1 MAKTN
6 KQLTCYPTL
15 VNPGNLS
22 DDLPSTEASEVNYFS
37 IKEIEALTGVK
48 AHTIRIWEQRY
59 KMVEPK
65 RTDTNIRY
73 YDEADLRKLLNVSA
87 LNRNGVKI
95 SEIASLSEQDLKE
108 RVLQI
113 SAERN
118 DFDSQIQALTVT
130 MLELDELAFEKL
142 LSTSFLQ
149 MGIERSMIHVIFP
162 FFRSIGVMWQTGS
175 INPAHEHFI
184 TNIIRQKLI
193 VAIDGQNI
201 RLDGWGKKYMLFLPE
216 GEFHEIGLLFA
227 NYVIRARG
235 HQVVYIG
242 ANVPYRDLKGVYNV
256 YKPDCLLT
264 ILTSPLLSVS
274 GQQYI
279 NDLSHDFPSATIFTS
294 GMLLLTDP
302 DLKVP
307 VNVRL
312 MRDFKEMQ
320 SLVSELS

>member
-1 MAKTN
+1 M
-6 KQLTCYPTL
+6 TCYPLLTNTSNAL
-15 VNPGNLS
+15 VCLQAI
-22 DDLPSTEASEVNYFS
+22 EAFEVNYFS

-48 AHTIRIWEQRY
+48 AHTLRIWEQRY
-59 KMVEPK
+59 NMVEPK
-65 RTDTNIRY
+65 RTETNIRY

-95 SEIASLSEQDLKE
+95 SEIASLSEQELKS
-108 RVLQI
+108 RVVQI

-118 DFDSQIQALTVT
+118 DYESQIQALTVA

-142 LSTSFLQ
+142 LTTSFLQ

-162 FFRSIGVMWQTGS
+162 FFRSIGLMWQTGS

-193 VAIDGQNI
+193 VAIDGQNV
-201 RLDGWGKKYMLFLPE
+201 RLDGWEKKYMLFLPE

-242 ANVPYRDLKGVYNV
+242 ANVPYRDLKGVFNV

-264 ILTSPLLSVS
+264 ILTSPLLHVS

-279 NDLSHDFPSATIFTS
+279 DDLSNDFPTATIFTS

-302 DLKVP
+302 KLTVP
-307 VNVRL
+307 SNVRL

>member
-1 MAKTN
+1 
-6 KQLTCYPTL
+6 
-15 VNPGNLS
+15 
-22 DDLPSTEASEVNYFS
+22 
-37 IKEIEALTGVK
+37 
-48 AHTIRIWEQRY
+48 
-59 KMVEPK
+59 MVEPK
-65 RTDTNIRY
+65 RTETNIRY

-95 SEIASLSEQDLKE
+95 SEIASLSEQELKS
-108 RVLQI
+108 RVVQI

-118 DFDSQIQALTVT
+118 DYESQIQALTVA

-142 LSTSFLQ
+142 LTTSFLQ

-162 FFRSIGVMWQTGS
+162 FFRSIGLMWQTGS

-193 VAIDGQNI
+193 VAIDGQNV
-201 RLDGWGKKYMLFLPE
+201 RLDGWEKKYMLFLPE

-242 ANVPYRDLKGVYNV
+242 ANVPYRDLKGVFNV

-264 ILTSPLLSVS
+264 ILTSPLLHAS

-279 NDLSHDFPSATIFTS
+279 DDLSNDFPTATIFTS

-302 DLKVP
+302 KLTVP
-307 VNVRL
+307 SNVRL

>member
-1 MAKTN
+1 M
-6 KQLTCYPTL
+6 TCYPLLTNTSNAL
-15 VNPGNLS
+15 VCLQAI
-22 DDLPSTEASEVNYFS
+22 EAFEVNYFS

-48 AHTIRIWEQRY
+48 AHTLRIWEQRY
-59 KMVEPK
+59 NMVEPK
-65 RTDTNIRY
+65 RTETNIRY

-95 SEIASLSEQDLKE
+95 SEIASLSEQELKS
-108 RVLQI
+108 RVVQI

-118 DFDSQIQALTVT
+118 DYESQIQALTVA

-142 LSTSFLQ
+142 LTTSFLQ
-149 MGIERSMIHVIFP
+149 IGIERSMIHVIFP
-162 FFRSIGVMWQTGS
+162 FFRSIGLMWQTGS

-193 VAIDGQNI
+193 VAIDGQNV
-201 RLDGWGKKYMLFLPE
+201 RLDGWEKKYMLFLPE

-242 ANVPYRDLKGVYNV
+242 ANVPYRDLKGVFNV

-264 ILTSPLLSVS
+264 ILTSPLLHAS

-279 NDLSHDFPSATIFTS
+279 DDLSNDFPTATIFTS

-302 DLKVP
+302 KLTVP
-307 VNVRL
+307 SNVRL